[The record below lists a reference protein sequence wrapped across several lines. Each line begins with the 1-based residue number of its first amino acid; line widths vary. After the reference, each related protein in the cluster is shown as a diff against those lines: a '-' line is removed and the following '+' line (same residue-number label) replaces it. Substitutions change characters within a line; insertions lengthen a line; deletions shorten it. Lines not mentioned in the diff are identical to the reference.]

1 MLKYGRERE
10 GKGLGSSLGI
20 SGKEL
25 PTSAGVL
32 SRFQLPM
39 ARLRFTDG
47 RRAFAAGLA
56 LIVFCAGAH
65 AEDAAGCKALAWPL
79 DQERA
84 AFASDKLESVGSG
97 AARGPWKEQ
106 TLALKLAPQESVT
119 FAVPTGGRRKP
130 KGKVFGGTLSFDAPA
145 QAERY
150 YVTLSSEGWI
160 DVVQNGAGIKSDAHT
175 SAKDCPGLRK
185 SVRFPVGAFPIV
197 LQLSGIPQDTI
208 KIGIRPAQ

>member
-1 MLKYGRERE
+1 
-10 GKGLGSSLGI
+10 
-20 SGKEL
+20 
-25 PTSAGVL
+25 
-32 SRFQLPM
+32 M

-47 RRAFAAGLA
+47 LRALAAGLV

-119 FAVPTGGRRKP
+119 FAAPTGGKRKP

-160 DVVQNGAGIKSDAHT
+160 DVVQNGAGHQVGRAHERQGL
-175 SAKDCPGLRK
+175 PG
-185 SVRFPVGAFPIV
+185 
-197 LQLSGIPQDTI
+197 
-208 KIGIRPAQ
+208 PAQERALSRGSVPRRAAVEWNPAGYDQDRHPAGAISASGNAVGPSSRRAQSSGMNR